1 MDKSLIETARKLVK
15 EGRVIYTNDAEK
27 DILVHNFLKSFLQE
41 CFDKGLL
48 VTKEELYLEQ
58 NKLEGK
64 TSPNYCLH
72 SYLYNIGK
80 RYILIGWDFSEDGGD
95 IIIFIHT
102 SPCTGYEIKRYK
114 ELKNSISKHT

>member
-1 MDKSLIETARKLVK
+1 MNKELQEKARKLVK

-41 CFDKGLL
+41 SFDKGILI
-48 VTKEELYLEQ
+48 TKEELYLETD
-58 NKLEGK
+58 KLKGK

-72 SYLYNIGK
+72 SYLYSIGK
-80 RYILIGWDFSEDGGD
+80 RYILIGWDFSEDGED

-114 ELKNSISKHT
+114 EIKGSYL